1 MSFSITLE
9 HVRDALA
16 LTNFDSLAAWSRMAP
31 QGRQL
36 MRAPEA
42 PPDVREAG
50 VLFLLYP
57 LNGDLTFVLTKRT
70 DTVATHKGQV
80 SLPGGAREAVDQDIE
95 RTAVREVCE
104 EIGFCD
110 VNAMQML
117 GSLTSLYIN
126 VSDYE
131 VHPYVGWVGYQP
143 LFTVQPEEVAR
154 VIEMPLSA
162 LVDDRI
168 KRQERWNLR
177 GMELDVPFY
186 HFDGETIWGA
196 TAILLSE
203 FEWRLKTVAGQ
214 A

>member
-1 MSFSITLE
+1 
-9 HVRDALA
+9 
-16 LTNFDSLAAWSRMAP
+16 
-31 QGRQL
+31 